1 MNTKSDGF
9 KVLISVAG
17 GMAAIVLFG
26 LLLSFAPDLARGP
39 IPTPT
44 PGGIAAGQY
53 RDVPTITLTDQ
64 DGQPMSLDDLKGRA
78 VVMLFGYT
86 YCPDVCPMGMSDM
99 RRIKRELGSDGDDV
113 AFVFVSV
120 DPDRDTPEVLKRYV
134 TAFDESFIG
143 LTSDVETLQKF
154 VYAFDGLFEKQKP
167 ASDAP
172 NSYAVAHTSFTYL
185 IDPQGKWRLKYPFG
199 TPVETILND
208 VRDVIGAS

>member
-9 KVLISVAG
+9 KVLLGVAG

-26 LLLSFAPDLARGP
+26 LLLSFAPELARSAL
-39 IPTPT
+39 PTPT

-53 RDVPTITLTDQ
+53 RDVPKVTLVNQ
-64 DGQPMSLDDLKGRA
+64 DNQPMSLQDLKGKA

-99 RRIKRELGSDGDDV
+99 RRVKRELGPAADDA

-120 DPDRDTPEVLKRYV
+120 DPERDTPPVLKRYV
-134 TAFDESFIG
+134 KAFDESFIG
-143 LTSDVETLQKF
+143 LSGEIADLQKF

-167 ASDAP
+167 TGDDP
-172 NSYAVAHTSFTYL
+172 NSYVMAHTSFTYL
-185 IDPQGKWRLKYPFG
+185 IDPEGKWRMKYPFG
-199 TPVETILND
+199 TPVETIVKD
-208 VRDVIGAS
+208 VRDVLDEG

>member
-9 KVLISVAG
+9 KVFLGVAG

-26 LLLSFAPDLARGP
+26 LLLSFAPELARGP
-39 IPTPT
+39 QATPT

-53 RDVPTITLTDQ
+53 RDVPKITLTNQ
-64 DGQPMSLDDLKGRA
+64 DNQPMTLGDLKGKA

-86 YCPDVCPMGMSDM
+86 YCPDVCPMGMSDL
-99 RRIKRELGSDGDDV
+99 RRVKRELGPDADKA

-120 DPDRDTPEVLKRYV
+120 DPDRDTPGIIKRYV

-143 LTSDVETLQKF
+143 LTGDVESLKKF

-167 ASDAP
+167 TGDDP
-172 NSYAVAHTSFTYL
+172 NSYVMAHTSFTYL
-185 IDPQGKWRLKYPFG
+185 IDPQGKWKLKYPFG
-199 TPVETILND
+199 TPVETIVND
-208 VRDVIGAS
+208 VRDVIKEG